1 MEGIRMIELSKQ
13 RLTADNQFLKIQ
25 TKALSHARIL
35 SETERLAQQRADNMI
50 KLRGLRLAKEATDR
64 QAALGAQANMKAR
77 RRPGFK

>member
-1 MEGIRMIELSKQ
+1 MVELSKQ
-13 RLTADNQFLKIQ
+13 RRIADNQFLKTQ

-64 QAALGAQANMKAR
+64 QTALSAQASMKTR